1 MQTNKSNPKGLR
13 AITQYEPCTK
23 VFVNDNFVAILSELN
38 LNPEY
43 TPVTRGIG
51 CREITN
57 LSIELTNPLNR
68 FVWNKARDMN
78 YEFAMKFF
86 LWMLNGD
93 TDFSYVAGANANAK
107 NFQDAP
113 KDDKAMPAN
122 FSTAYGPR
130 IQKQLPYILEEL
142 ARDKESRRA
151 VIHILNEGDLDMLG
165 TGTKEEYPC
174 TDSCSFMIRDNKLH
188 MYTHMRSNNMVLT
201 LCYDMFNFTM
211 FHEYVMRELHKVYPD
226 LELGTYHHNIMSAHY
241 FDREQEL
248 VNKILTCSD
257 VGMSQKK
264 AKVAEQTR
272 RPLPTT
278 ESVIAQVAEVAEA
291 VEASTAEEAPQTP
304 ITELEHVGQEV
315 GIPDLTSL
323 RKGRGHGNRM
333 GDPK

>member
-1 MQTNKSNPKGLR
+1 MTNPTEFKETELPRKLFQGNSFETIYTDILR
-13 AITQYEPCTK
+13 
-23 VFVNDNFVAILSELN
+23 ELN
-38 LNPEY
+38 ERPEF

-57 LSIELTNPLNR
+57 LSIELTDPRNR

-93 TDFSYVAGANANAK
+93 TDFSYVAGSNANAS
-107 NFQDAP
+107 NFIGK

-142 ARDKESRRA
+142 KRDKESRRA

-165 TGTKEEYPC
+165 TDTKEEYPC
-174 TDSCSFMIRDNKLH
+174 TDSITFMIRDDKLH

-201 LCYDMFNFTM
+201 VCYDMFNFTM
-211 FHEYVMRELHKVYPD
+211 FHEYVVRALQAVYPD
-226 LELGTYHHNIMSAHY
+226 LELGTYYHNIVSAHY
-241 FDREQEL
+241 FDREQTL
-248 VNKILTCSD
+248 VESVLATSE

-264 AKVAEQTR
+264 PKVLAVDTDN
-272 RPLPTT
+272 TT
-278 ESVIAQVAEVAEA
+278 PEVAKSAIEKIVDSLKSKTNSA
-291 VEASTAEEAPQTP
+291 GPQ
-304 ITELEHVGQEV
+304 
-315 GIPDLTSL
+315 
-323 RKGRGHGNRM
+323 
-333 GDPK
+333 